1 MRRLLA
7 SLLLLLAPVAAHG
20 QAPVVTS
27 AGPDKVAVTLYRDP
41 NRGEGEINRYAPG
54 AFALISETRTIT
66 LPPGVATVR
75 FEGVAGGIV
84 PQSAILFGTEQRER
98 NRDAGLL
105 SQAGLVDAYTGQQ
118 VILRRTDPATGRQ
131 VEERATIRSAANR
144 LVLQTPRGVEAVYCS
159 GLAQTLLYPGAPDTL
174 SAKPVLTMTTRDQ
187 PGGQVTVTLAYIAT
201 GFDWDATYIGT
212 LAPDGDGLELFAW
225 LTMASG
231 DETSFVDATTAAV
244 AGRINRSDDSRD
256 DLGRDALASAR
267 RINRTSQ
274 CWPQGTTSDVRSIA
288 PPPMPAPA
296 PMAMEMDMEGS
307 DIIVTGS
314 RQSLAAAMA
323 LQRVPVTAITEN
335 LGDLKLY
342 RIPVPVTVAARSQK
356 QVAFLANRRIK
367 GALIYRSKISWGD
380 PEDPELLF
388 RFRNTKGNG
397 LGTPVPAGKAV
408 LYQDSSWGRQLVGES
423 KVPDK
428 TIDEEVELVFGA
440 ANNVTVEDDSDD
452 IKNGERHTVTVRN
465 ANPFPVRFEFEFAND
480 PNKVMRRPSA
490 KLTKKPG
497 KTVMG
502 ATLPANSTKQFRYD
516 MVELDEDQ

>member
-7 SLLLLLAPVAAHG
+7 SLMVLLAPMAAHG

-41 NRGEGEINRYAPG
+41 DRGEREIDRDQPN

-84 PQSAILFGTEQRER
+84 PQSAILFGAEQRER

-118 VILRRTDPATGRQ
+118 VILRRTDPATGKT

-144 LVLQTPRGVEAVYCS
+144 LVIQTPRGAEAAYCT
-159 GLAQTLLYPGAPDTL
+159 GLAQTLLYPGAPASL
-174 SAKPVLTMTTRDQ
+174 SSKPVLTMTTRDQ

-212 LAPDGDGLELFAW
+212 LAPDGRGLDLFAW

-244 AGRINRSDDSRD
+244 AGRINRSDSTQD
-256 DLGRDALASAR
+256 DLGREAIEDARWL
-267 RINRTSQ
+267 NRSTY
-274 CWPQGTTSDVRSIA
+274 CWPQGTTSDGPVA
-288 PPPMPAPA
+288 LAEPMPVPA
-296 PMAMEMDMEGS
+296 PMAMDMSAAE
-307 DIIVTGS
+307 IVVTGS
-314 RQSLAAAMA
+314 RVSLRAASAA
-323 LQRVPVTAITEN
+323 IPVSVVAKAEN

-342 RIPVPVTVAARSQK
+342 RIPVPVTVAAQSQK

-367 GALIYRSKISWGD
+367 GTLVYRSKIDWGD
-380 PEDPELLF
+380 PEEPQLLF
-388 RFRNTKGNG
+388 RFRNTKSNG

-408 LYQDSSWGRQLVGES
+408 LYQDSAWGRQLVGES
-423 KVPDK
+423 SVPDK
-428 TIDEEVELVFGA
+428 TIDEEVELVFGETQ
-440 ANNVTVEDDSDD
+440 NVTVEDDSDD
-452 IKNGERHTVTVRN
+452 IKDGDRYTVTVRN
-465 ANPFPVRFEFEFAND
+465 ANPFPIVFELEFANQTD
-480 PNKVMRRPSA
+480 RVMRRPSI
-490 KLTKKPG
+490 KVTKKPG
-497 KTVMG
+497 KSVLSTK
-502 ATLPANSTKQFRYD
+502 LPANGSLRIRYD
-516 MVELDEDQ
+516 MMDVDD

>member
-7 SLLLLLAPVAAHG
+7 SLLLLLAPLAAHG

-41 NRGEGEINRYAPG
+41 NRGEGEIDRDSPS

-118 VILRRTDPATGRQ
+118 VILRRTDRATGKQ

-159 GLAQTLLYPGAPDTL
+159 GLAQTLLYPGAPATL

-256 DLGRDALASAR
+256 DLGRAALANAR
-267 RINRTSQ
+267 WVNRTSQ

-314 RQSLAAAMA
+314 RRSLAAAS
-323 LQRVPVTAITEN
+323 LQSVPITAITEN

-367 GALIYRSKISWGD
+367 GALIYRAKTSWGD
-380 PEDPELLF
+380 PNDPQLLF
-388 RFRNTKGNG
+388 RFKNTKANG

-408 LYQDSSWGRQLVGES
+408 LYQDSSWGRQLVGVS
-423 KVPDK
+423 NVPDK
-428 TIDEEVELVFGA
+428 TIDEEVELVFGEA
-440 ANNVTVEDDSDD
+440 DNVTVEHDSDTID
-452 IKNGERHTVTVRN
+452 KGDRYTVTVRN
-465 ANPFPVRFEFEFAND
+465 ANPFPVRFELEFAND
-480 PNKVMRRPSA
+480 PDRVLRRAST

-497 KTVMG
+497 KSVMRVTV
-502 ATLPANSTKQFRYD
+502 PANGTKELRYD
-516 MVELDEDQ
+516 MIDVEEDD